1 METVGGGGFMK
12 RAEGRE
18 RCGVVGTGG
27 PRVASRCWVVGSVA
41 SQGPRRPGSPCCSC
55 CFLGEQGKNVCSRF
69 FWRFPFLFFSLFFIF
84 EQFSLFL
91 SSVLFRLRTGVRVL
105 SPPLWVRRVPPLS
118 RSHGRGRLLVYCSV
132 GTPCLGPPDSE
143 SCRRRGFPARCVRCK
158 REPRGRD
165 L

>member
-1 METVGGGGFMK
+1 VRGGGD
-12 RAEGRE
+12 RWAPR
-18 RCGVVGTGG
+18 
-27 PRVASRCWVVGSVA
+27 RVAVLGSGIRCFAGTTSTRFPVLQLLLCSASRA
-41 SQGPRRPGSPCCSC
+41 KM
-55 CFLGEQGKNVCSRF
+55 FALDF

-143 SCRRRGFPARCVRCK
+143 SCRRRGFPARCVRRK